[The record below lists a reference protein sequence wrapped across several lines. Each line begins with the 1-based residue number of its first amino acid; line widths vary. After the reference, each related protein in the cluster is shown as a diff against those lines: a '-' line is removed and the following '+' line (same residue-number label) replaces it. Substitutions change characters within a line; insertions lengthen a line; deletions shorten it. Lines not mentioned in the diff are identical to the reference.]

1 MNETEPKPADSTAS
15 APLLSAKPPDKV
27 CLLRLSAIGDT
38 CHVVPLLRRLQA
50 AWPKTRFTWVIGKL
64 EAKLMSLIPDVEL
77 ITVDKGA
84 GLSAYSRLREEMQRR
99 GAFDLLLHLQLSLRA
114 SAAAAVIPATVK
126 LGFDKPRAREL
137 QWLFTNR
144 RVAERAREHVLDSF
158 QGFADALG
166 VPPMPPA
173 WDIPVPPPA
182 VMAYAEQ
189 VIPDRQPTL
198 LISACSS
205 HVLRNWLPGRYAA
218 VAEHAVT
225 QHGMRVILCGGPSET
240 EREMARQIAE
250 RCPVPL
256 VDQVGKDTL
265 PQLLAL
271 MSRATVLLT
280 PDSGPAHMATMVGLP
295 VIGLY
300 AATNPERS
308 GPYLSRQWCVNV
320 YDEAAR
326 KFLNKPASELPW
338 TRKIEMP
345 GVMELIDVT
354 AVNAKLDEFMAARA
368 RSARSREKRK

>member
-1 MNETEPKPADSTAS
+1 VAFHTVTMNAPAPT
-15 APLLSAKPPDKV
+15 PLDKHIPDKV

-84 GLSAYSRLREEMQRR
+84 GLSAYTRLREEMQRR

-144 RVAERAREHVLDSF
+144 RVAERSREHVLDSF
-158 QGFADALG
+158 QGFADALD
-166 VPPMPPA
+166 VPPMPLT
-173 WDIPVPPPA
+173 WNIPVPPPA
-182 VMAYAEQ
+182 VMSYAEQ
-189 VIPDRQPTL
+189 VIPDAQPTL

-205 HVLRNWLPGRYAA
+205 HALRNWLPERYAA
-218 VAEHAVT
+218 VAEHAVN
-225 QHGMRVILCGGPSET
+225 QHGMRVVLCGGPSGI
-240 EREMARQIAE
+240 ERDMARQILE
-250 RCPVPL
+250 RCTVPL
-256 VDQVGKDTL
+256 IDQVGKDTL

-271 MSRATVLLT
+271 MSRATALLT
-280 PDSGPAHMATMVGLP
+280 PDSGPAHMATMVNLP

-308 GPYLSRQWCVNV
+308 GPYLSRQWCVDA
-320 YDEAAR
+320 YDQAAR
-326 KFLNKPASELPW
+326 IYLKKSAAELPW

-345 GVMELIDVT
+345 GVMELISVPAVT
-354 AVNAKLDEFMAARA
+354 ARLDELMATRP
-368 RSARSREKRK
+368 SAPRHREKQQ

>member
-1 MNETEPKPADSTAS
+1 MNATEPNPPDPGFSDQ
-15 APLLSAKPPDKV
+15 PIPDKV

-84 GLSAYSRLREEMQRR
+84 GLSAYTRLREEMQRR

-114 SAAAAVIPATVK
+114 SAAAAVIPATIK

-144 RVAERAREHVLDSF
+144 RVAERSREHVLDSF

-166 VPPMPPA
+166 VPAMPPR
-173 WDIPVPPPA
+173 WEIPVPPPA

-189 VIPDRQPTL
+189 AIPDARPTL

-205 HVLRNWLPGRYAA
+205 HALRNWLPGRYAA
-218 VAEHAVT
+218 VAEHAVNE
-225 QHGMRVILCGGPSET
+225 HGMRVILCGGPSEV
-240 EREMARQIAE
+240 ERDMARQIAE

-265 PQLLAL
+265 PQFLAL

-300 AATNPERS
+300 AATNPDRS

-326 KFLNKPASELPW
+326 KFLDKPAADLPW
-338 TRKIEMP
+338 TKKIEMP
-345 GVMELIDVT
+345 GVMDLIEVL
-354 AVNAKLDEFMAARA
+354 AVNAKLDEFMASRPKPA
-368 RSARSREKRK
+368 REKRK